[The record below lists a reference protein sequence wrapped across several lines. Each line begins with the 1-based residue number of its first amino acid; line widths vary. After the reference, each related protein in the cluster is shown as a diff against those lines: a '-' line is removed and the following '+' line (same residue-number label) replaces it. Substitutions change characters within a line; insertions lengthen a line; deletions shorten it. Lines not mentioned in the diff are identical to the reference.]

1 MAYQFHVFGATT
13 VSFGGSVAGQSDGQT
28 LLSITTVQ
36 RHKPVTTDLFGGQ
49 PQDWIQTM
57 PHAIVQLALGKW
69 DDAVV
74 DNMEASMTAAS
85 TLGAVGLGGLPG
97 LLRVADGGYKELII
111 TGTKP
116 KSANGGDVFTF
127 PIAFRAPEADVALN
141 EIGVEYARRVI
152 TLIAMAN
159 PGSANNPIFTRTAVA
174 G

>member
-1 MAYQFHVFGATT
+1 MAYQFHVFGPTT
-13 VSFGGSVAGQSDGQT
+13 VSYGGSLAGQSDGQT

-36 RHKPVTTDLFGGQ
+36 RMKPIPTDAFGGQ

-74 DNMEASMTAAS
+74 DNMEASLIAANS
-85 TLGAVGLGGLPG
+85 LGTIGLGGLPG

-116 KSANGGDVFTF
+116 KAANGGDIFTF
-127 PIAFRAPEADVALN
+127 PIAFRAPDSDVSLN

-152 TLIAMAN
+152 TLYAIAN
-159 PGSANNPIFTRTAVA
+159 PGTANNPIFTRTAVT
-174 G
+174 